1 MLDLTLVGCIVR
13 DLQSNRFYDP
23 ENDPYKKRLAEV
35 DFTNKEEADNWN
47 NHERYIYAAALASQ
61 LRKKDASIS
70 KDHTNAEW
78 LELWDNLVQ
87 VW

>member
-1 MLDLTLVGCIVR
+1 MIDNTPVGYIVR
-13 DLQSNRFYDP
+13 QLQHNRFYVPD
-23 ENDPYKKRLAEV
+23 NDPYKKRLAEV
-35 DFTNKEEADNWN
+35 DFTNKEEADKWN